1 MKELK
6 QHTHKPLDRDYFK
19 YKDNPRKR
27 KTRLTKC
34 CGVDEDHKGL
44 NVKNEEDWKLVEQ
57 YIQDALFDHPSTE
70 SITPISCKV
79 CGRLLRY
86 QSTLNYKA
94 WGKEYGKTS

>member
-6 QHTHKPLDRDYFK
+6 LHTPLDRDYFK

-27 KTRLTKC
+27 KTRLTDC
-34 CGVDEDHKGL
+34 CGLDEDHVVL
-44 NVKNEEDWKLVEQ
+44 NVNNEDDWKMIENH
-57 YIQDALFDHPSTE
+57 IQDVLSDHSSTE
-70 SITPISCKV
+70 AITPISCKV

-94 WGKEYGKTS
+94 WGKEHGKTS

>member
-6 QHTHKPLDRDYFK
+6 LHTPLDRDYFK

-27 KTRLTKC
+27 KAHLMDC
-34 CGVDEDHKGL
+34 CGVDEDDKGL
-44 NVKNEEDWKLVEQ
+44 NVNNEEDWKLIENH
-57 YIQDALFDHPSTE
+57 IQDVLQQDSSTE
-70 SITPISCKV
+70 TITPISCKV
-79 CGRLLRY
+79 CGRFLRY

>member
-6 QHTHKPLDRDYFK
+6 LHTPLDRDYFK

-27 KTRLTKC
+27 KSRLTDC
-34 CGVDEDHKGL
+34 CGLDEDHKVL
-44 NVKNEEDWKLVEQ
+44 NVNNEEDWKMIENH
-57 YIQDALFDHPSTE
+57 IQDVLSDHSSTE
-70 SITPISCKV
+70 AITPISCKV